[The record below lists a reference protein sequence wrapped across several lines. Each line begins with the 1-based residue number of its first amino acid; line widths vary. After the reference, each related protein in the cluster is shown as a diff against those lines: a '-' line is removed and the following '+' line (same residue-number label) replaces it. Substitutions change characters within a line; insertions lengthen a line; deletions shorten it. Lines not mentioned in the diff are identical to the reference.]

1 MIRSLTLLALLFI
14 VNPLSAEPKAE
25 PNLLDKVNLQTNI
38 FAQFGYYQTDR
49 ESAYAIPG
57 VITDN
62 SAFHYEEGLQ
72 FMHGELGFLASL
84 DNILATKL
92 IIGSHHGESIELE
105 ELWLQPYLH
114 QDWTLRVGRQL
125 SQIGL
130 YNSTHEHDWRFL
142 DTSLTQQAFLGS
154 QYTDDSMQ
162 ISYAQNS
169 YDLTFWVGR
178 GNNFPAQFD
187 ENSASPSAYGLQYQW
202 FQLRNDYQLK
212 IVSSAAYFEATHRSQ
227 KDTDGHTHSL
237 QATDALIFDG
247 DTTLVS
253 IGGSLVWSDLNWEF
267 EWMGQSIDST
277 LMDSQQIKTEL
288 DAFQHGITTQ
298 LSWQHNNLEIGAR
311 YDWLLTDNDV
321 TNTSREFETALN
333 ATGHTP
339 QRFSAIANWRF
350 APYQLLRLQGS
361 YESILQTEKAAFWL
375 VYQGGLTWS
384 TQ

>member
-1 MIRSLTLLALLFI
+1 MTRSLILLALLFI
-14 VNPLSAEPKAE
+14 ANPLRAELKAE
-25 PNLLDKVNLQTNI
+25 PALLDKVNFQTNI

-49 ESAYAIPG
+49 ESVYMIPG

-72 FMHGELGFLASL
+72 FMHGELGFLASM

-154 QYTDDSMQ
+154 QYTDDSVQ
-162 ISYAQNS
+162 ITYAQNS

-187 ENSASPSAYGLQYQW
+187 ENSASSSAYGFHYQW
-202 FQLRNDYQLK
+202 FRFRNDYQLK
-212 IVSSAAYFEATHRSQ
+212 VVSSVAYFEATQRSQ
-227 KDTDGHTHSL
+227 QDTDGHSHSL
-237 QATDALIFDG
+237 QASDLLIFDG

-253 IGGSLVWSDLNWEF
+253 IGGSLEWNDFNWEL

-298 LSWQHNNLEIGAR
+298 LSWQYNNLELGVR
-311 YDWLLTDNDV
+311 YDWLLTDNDI
-321 TNTSREFETALN
+321 TNTSEEFETALD
-333 ATGHTP
+333 ALGHTP
-339 QRFSAIANWRF
+339 LRFSVVANWRF
-350 APYQLLRLQGS
+350 APYQLLRLQS
-361 YESILQTEKAAFWL
+361 NYESVSQTEQTAFWL

-384 TQ
+384 AQ